1 MELNYSYAIQREFH
15 RLTAFEM
22 ADTIK
27 KLIVVRPKIN
37 FEQLEVAQVVYYKS
51 SYGDRDQ
58 VLRVVKTTPARK
70 LADVESI
77 DGEYKFRA
85 AKGKYY
91 GQFSV
96 LNDELISFVGLT
108 HEGVVKEAMAR
119 GLEIPAR
126 VRVRYAEMFVDL
138 PSRFRR
144 GRLTEFMQPSWGK
157 AVTVES
163 IDEMIT
169 NSHSTIR
176 KLEEARVKSAAMNPD
191 HKLDYDIYIAGS
203 MGDLDFYRWVRP
215 LVEPSGVFYL
225 NGEKP

>member
-1 MELNYSYAIQREFH
+1 MTLNYDYAIAREFH

-22 ADTIK
+22 AETIK
-27 KLIVVRPKIN
+27 KLIAAQPQVS
-37 FEQLEVAQVVYYKS
+37 FEQLEAGQVVYYGQTYS
-51 SYGDRDQ
+51 SRQ
-58 VLRVVKTTPARK
+58 EVLRVMKTTPARK
-70 LADVESI
+70 RADVEAI
-77 DGEYKFRA
+77 DGSYKFRA
-85 AKGKYY
+85 AKGSYY
-91 GQFSV
+91 GVFSV

-108 HEGVVKEAMAR
+108 HQMVVEEAMRR

-126 VRVRYAEMFVDL
+126 VKVRYAEMFVEQ

-157 AVTVES
+157 AVTAES
-163 IDEMIT
+163 INAMIA
-169 NSHSTIR
+169 NSHDTIR
-176 KLEEARVKSAAMNPD
+176 KMEEARVKSVAMNPA
-191 HKLDYDIYIAGS
+191 HGLDYDIFIAGA